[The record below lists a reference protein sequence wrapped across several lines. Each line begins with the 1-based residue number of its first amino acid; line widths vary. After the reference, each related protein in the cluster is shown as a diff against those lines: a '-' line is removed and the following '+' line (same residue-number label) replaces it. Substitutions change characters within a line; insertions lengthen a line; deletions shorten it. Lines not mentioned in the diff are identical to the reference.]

1 MIGPWGGEGITFHP
15 SPSQMPGGCVH
26 ERVHVF
32 YFVVVVFFFVLTP
45 IPLLSQELSSLPIFF
60 GVKGTKPG

>member
-32 YFVVVVFFFVLTP
+32 YFVVVVFFCFNPHPPFIPRTFILTH
-45 IPLLSQELSSLPIFF
+45 LFWGE
-60 GVKGTKPG
+60 GD